1 MCVFGA
7 VWYEFLPAIKYKCIL
22 VGEQPKYFFTT
33 TRTPKCLCSPQVS
46 QKEKRYSPYF
56 HKGKNEPWRLGLFW
70 YFTKISIVVARERI
84 EYRLGH
90 RNRSKTMMKT
100 GIIWRNK
107 RRQLLTFFYKAKHQA
122 AEKQHYLNIACPN
135 KQLLRLLQRRCTAMN
150 TDSRKEK
157 MPYIIPTGPS
167 TQYSLY

>member
-1 MCVFGA
+1 MHMCVFGA
-7 VWYEFLPAIKYKCIL
+7 VWYEFLPAIKYKYIL

-56 HKGKNEPWRLGLFW
+56 HKGTNEPWRLGFFW

-84 EYRLGH
+84 ECRLGH
-90 RNRSKTMMKT
+90 RNRWKTMMKT

-107 RRQLLTFFYKAKHQA
+107 CRQLLTFFYKLKHNAAKKHSTILILLVQISKFYGCYKEGVQQWTQA
-122 AEKQHYLNIACPN
+122 AG
-135 KQLLRLLQRRCTAMN
+135 RRRC
-150 TDSRKEK
+150 
-157 MPYIIPTGPS
+157 PT
-167 TQYSLY
+167 